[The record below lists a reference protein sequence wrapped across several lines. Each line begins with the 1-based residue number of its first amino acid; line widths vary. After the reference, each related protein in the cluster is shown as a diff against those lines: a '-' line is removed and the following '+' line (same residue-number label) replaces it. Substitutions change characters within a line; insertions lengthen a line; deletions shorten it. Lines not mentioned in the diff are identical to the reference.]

1 MEFYLAPM
9 EGLTGHIVRNAFH
22 HNFNQIDKYYT
33 PFIPAAKGMSK
44 KIERDIHPDNNK
56 GIKVIPQIMSNK
68 ADEVIHLGKQLREYG
83 YDEININF
91 GCPSGT
97 VSSKKRGSGFL
108 AYPDEMEAFLDDL
121 FSRIDIKISIK
132 TRVGYTDDNDWKR
145 IAEIYSRYPICELTV
160 HPRIR
165 TDFYKPILRLNDFAI
180 AVDTIN
186 QKQTPLCYN
195 GDIVDKESFF
205 RISEQFSTV
214 ERFMIGRGL
223 IARPGLIMDIKG
235 ELTDMEDYRK
245 RLRAYHDEIVNE
257 YQQLYQGQ
265 KDTLYRMKE
274 HWSYLHNNFHDCDKY
289 LKKIKKSQNLTE
301 YGLIVNA
308 IFNDCDIKMGEFTHI
323 KSY

>member
-56 GIKVIPQIMSNK
+56 GIKVIPQIMSNR
-68 ADEVIHLGKQLREYG
+68 ADEVIHLGKQLEKYG

-108 AYPDEMEAFLDDL
+108 AYPDEMEAFFEEL
-121 FSRIDIKISIK
+121 FSKVDFKISVK
-132 TRVGYTDDNDWKR
+132 TRVGYTDDKDWEK
-145 IAEIYSRYPICELTV
+145 IADIYSRYPIDELTV

-165 TDFYKPILRLNDFAI
+165 TDFYKPILRLEDFEI
-180 AVDTIN
+180 AVNKIN
-186 QKQTPLCYN
+186 QKQTALCYN
-195 GDIVDKESFF
+195 GDIVDTESFNKIHERF
-205 RISEQFSTV
+205 TSV

-235 ELTDMEDYRK
+235 ELNDLEDYRK
-245 RLRAYHDEIVNE
+245 RLRAYHDEIVEQYNI
-257 YQQLYQGQ
+257 LYQGQ
-265 KDTLYRMKE
+265 KDTLFRMKE
-274 HWSYLHNNFHDCDKY
+274 HWSYLCNNFYDCDKL
-289 LKKIKKSQNLTE
+289 LKKIKKSQNLTD
-301 YGLIVNA
+301 YGIAVNE
-308 IFNDCDIKMGEFTHI
+308 IFKGCEIKMSEFTHQ
-323 KSY
+323 K